1 LKKKSKNEFNILSNI
16 DKNIRKINVGFISS
30 SKNSTILIK
39 NLKKMNK
46 DHKNS
51 KSLEFEKQQYNEQY
65 QMHQKN
71 IKELLDSNEKIQY
84 QIKDLEKRKAQ
95 IKEKLNSKEVESKI
109 FVDKFK
115 EEIKNYKS
123 KIEKQEKNL
132 MFISDTHKNLLK
144 EKEIRIKNL
153 ILILNKL
160 LIKYKMTKRKR
171 GNSNASE
178 LLNNILFDK
187 KTIDL
192 NSDDI
197 NEKVIEEI
205 SDSIKP

>member
-1 LKKKSKNEFNILSNI
+1 
-16 DKNIRKINVGFISS
+16 
-30 SKNSTILIK
+30 
-39 NLKKMNK
+39 MNK

-123 KIEKQEKNL
+123 KIEKQEK
-132 MFISDTHKNLLK
+132 I
-144 EKEIRIKNL
+144 
-153 ILILNKL
+153 
-160 LIKYKMTKRKR
+160 
-171 GNSNASE
+171 
-178 LLNNILFDK
+178 
-187 KTIDL
+187 
-192 NSDDI
+192 
-197 NEKVIEEI
+197 
-205 SDSIKP
+205 